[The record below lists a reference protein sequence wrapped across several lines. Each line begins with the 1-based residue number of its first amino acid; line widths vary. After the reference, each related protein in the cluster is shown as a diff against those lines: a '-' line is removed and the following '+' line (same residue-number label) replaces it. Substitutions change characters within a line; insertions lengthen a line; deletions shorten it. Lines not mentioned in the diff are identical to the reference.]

1 MSKSTCSED
10 SKEKD
15 ASNRPNHA
23 SQSESPSSSTGE
35 HTHTATIYRDTSGK
49 VRGVAV
55 WIDCDQLEKAGIDLA
70 DTSGVEFR
78 ITNDGLQ
85 LTGVSDDD

>member
-1 MSKSTCSED
+1 MVQSTHTED
-10 SKEKD
+10 GKKNH
-15 ASNRPNHA
+15 SNRPDHA
-23 SQSESPSSSTGE
+23 SQSESPSGSTDE

-49 VRGVAV
+49 ARGVAV

-70 DTSGVEFR
+70 NTTGVEFR

-85 LTGVSDDD
+85 LTGVSDDN